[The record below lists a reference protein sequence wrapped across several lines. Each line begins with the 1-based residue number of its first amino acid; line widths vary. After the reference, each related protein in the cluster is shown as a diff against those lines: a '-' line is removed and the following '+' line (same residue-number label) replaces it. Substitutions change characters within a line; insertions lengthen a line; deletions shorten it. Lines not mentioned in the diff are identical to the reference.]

1 MLLCAGIDGACAQ
14 SYLERLENSAVG
26 GATVTVTQSKEID
39 ALVNGKKEETSSSTS
54 SSSSSSS
61 STSSSSSSSETSSS
75 APASSVTGDTGDT
88 SADDTK
94 RSKVVRDGKKVTGY
108 RVQVFSGGN
117 TREDKF
123 KAQNAGSEI
132 KAYFPEY
139 PVYVHFYSP
148 HWKCLMGNFSSYDKA
163 QAVLEQVKA
172 MGYSRASIVKGKVTV
187 SN

>member
-54 SSSSSSS
+54 SSSTSSSSSSS
-61 STSSSSSSSETSSS
+61 STSSSSAT
-75 APASSVTGDTGDT
+75 ASSVTGDTGDT